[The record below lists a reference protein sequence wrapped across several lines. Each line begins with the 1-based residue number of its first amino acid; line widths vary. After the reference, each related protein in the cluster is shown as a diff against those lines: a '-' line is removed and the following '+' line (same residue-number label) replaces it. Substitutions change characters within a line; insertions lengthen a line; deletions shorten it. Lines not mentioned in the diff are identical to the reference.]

1 MKYKVVLSD
10 KAKADLAKIYGYI
23 LNKLQS
29 TINADAV
36 LERLYS
42 SMEDLSFMA
51 DSYHLYPN
59 EPWHSMGIR
68 YYTIGN
74 HSVIYAIEND
84 AATVLHV
91 AYGRRDLDKVMRD
104 YK

>member
-51 DSYHLYPN
+51 DSYTFTQMSP
-59 EPWHSMGIR
+59 GIQWA
-68 YYTIGN
+68 
-74 HSVIYAIEND
+74 YAITQSEIIQLFTLLKMMPPQSFTLP
-84 AATVLHV
+84 TV
-91 AYGRRDLDKVMRD
+91 GEIWIR
-104 YK
+104 